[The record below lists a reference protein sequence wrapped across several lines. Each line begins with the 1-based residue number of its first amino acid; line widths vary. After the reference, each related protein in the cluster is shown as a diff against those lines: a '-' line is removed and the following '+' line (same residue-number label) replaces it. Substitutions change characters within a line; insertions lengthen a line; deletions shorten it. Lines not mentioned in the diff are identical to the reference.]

1 MTFAQWYNA
10 IQCLDRKSSQAQA
23 LIDQHPEHFA
33 QLTSLIKSQLK
44 EAAE

>member
-10 IQCLDRKSSQAQA
+10 IQGLDRKSFEAQA
-23 LIDQHPEHFA
+23 LIDQHPEYFA
-33 QLTSLIKSQLK
+33 QLQAIIKSQL

>member
-10 IQCLDRKSSQAQA
+10 IQSLDRKSSQAQA

-33 QLTSLIKSQLK
+33 QLRAIVKSQL